1 MRREELRWVKP
12 HPKVSL
18 KMVGADNMST
28 ITIDLPLETYKQLEA
43 QARRT
48 GQDPV
53 TLSRELLES
62 ALQAREAA
70 QPRTAREVLQAA
82 GRVRPLSTTLRNRI
96 IPTVTLEEVRMILR
110 QAAGPSLSEIIQEQ
124 RGTKA

>member
-1 MRREELRWVKP
+1 
-12 HPKVSL
+12 
-18 KMVGADNMST
+18 MST
-28 ITIDLPLETYKQLEA
+28 ITIDLPLETYKRIEA

-48 GQDPV
+48 GQDPAM
-53 TLSRELLES
+53 LSRELLES

-70 QPRTAREVLQAA
+70 QPRAAREVLQAA
-82 GRVRPLSTTLRNRI
+82 GRVRPLGATLRNRI
-96 IPTVTLEEVRMILR
+96 TPAVTLEEVRMILR